1 MQSRVYET
9 KYIISTLG
17 TLFAYEKKKYIL
29 SATSRNFNETTFCTV
44 GTTGARIF

>member
-17 TLFAYEKKKYIL
+17 TLFAYEKKKYI
-29 SATSRNFNETTFCTV
+29 V
-44 GTTGARIF
+44 GDFVQF